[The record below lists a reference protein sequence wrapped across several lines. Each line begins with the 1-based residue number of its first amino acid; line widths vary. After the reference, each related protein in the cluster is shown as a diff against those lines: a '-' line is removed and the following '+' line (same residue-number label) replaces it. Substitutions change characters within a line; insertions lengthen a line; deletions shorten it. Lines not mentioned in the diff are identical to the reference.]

1 MALNL
6 KTLATRS
13 MSAAIFVVLLVGCV
27 YLSYI
32 SFAVFFF
39 AVSLIG
45 LYEFYKISE
54 KMGASPY
61 KILGYISAVIVYLA
75 FLPLNGFIID
85 QKLTNGTDLLSFM
98 IIDKIQAV
106 FTALM
111 VLGPFIVLATALF
124 STKENSI
131 KNALYT
137 IGGII
142 YAVLPFAFLNQ
153 VVYHSNSNIADIP
166 LFNPWLVLG
175 IIFLIWS
182 NDTFAYLGGS
192 LVGKNKMIERVSPGK
207 TWEGTIIG
215 VLITFGLSFLF
226 NNLVFDFKNYTWIA
240 LGIIVPILATVGD
253 LVESK
258 LKREASV
265 KDSGS
270 IMPGHGGVL
279 DRFDSLIFVSPFVFV
294 FFKLI

>member
-13 MSAAIFVVLLVGCV
+13 MSAAVFVVLLVGCV

-32 SFAVFFF
+32 SFTLFFF

-45 LYEFYKISE
+45 LNEFYKISE
-54 KMGASPY
+54 KMGAKPL
-61 KILGYISAVIVYLA
+61 KIIGLLLGVFN
-75 FLPLNGFIID
+75 FLSFIDIGYGTTGFLLVGVSRVFMITAPFIIFAMAM
-85 QKLTNGTDLLSFM
+85 LS
-98 IIDKIQAV
+98 K
-106 FTALM
+106 
-111 VLGPFIVLATALF
+111 
-124 STKENSI
+124 KENSI
-131 KNALYT
+131 KSAVFTYA
-137 IGGII
+137 GII
-142 YAVLPFAFLNQ
+142 YTVIPFALLNQ
-153 VVYHSNSNIADIP
+153 LPYQPGVLDGKNYEP
-166 LFNPWLVLG
+166 MLVLG

-192 LVGKNKMIERVSPGK
+192 LFGKNKMIERVSPGK

-226 NNLVFDFKNYTWIA
+226 NKLIFDFNDYTWMI
-240 LGIIVPILATVGD
+240 LGIIVPIFATIGD

-258 LKREASV
+258 LKREAGV
-265 KDSGS
+265 KDSGT
-270 IMPGHGGVL
+270 IMPGHGGIL

-294 FFKLI
+294 LFKLL

>member
-13 MSAAIFVVLLVGCV
+13 LSAVVFVVLLVGCV
-27 YLSYI
+27 YWNYI
-32 SFAVFFF
+32 SFSLFFF

-45 LYEFYKISE
+45 LNEFYKIAE
-54 KMGASPY
+54 KMGAKPL
-61 KILGYISAVIVYLA
+61 KIV
-75 FLPLNGFIID
+75 GFITANIAFFSYLNYD
-85 QKLTNGTDLLSFM
+85 SLFSSEISTSIFNNHRLIFACIITSPFM
-98 IIDKIQAV
+98 ILAISLFTRKDNAIQSAM
-106 FTALM
+106 F
-111 VLGPFIVLATALF
+111 
-124 STKENSI
+124 
-131 KNALYT
+131 T

-142 YAVLPFAFLNQ
+142 YAVLPFALLNQ
-153 VVYHSNSNIADIP
+153 TVFYNNFDKTRDYFQPELI
-166 LFNPWLVLG
+166 LG

-192 LVGKNKMIERVSPGK
+192 IFGKNKMIERVSPGK

-215 VLITFGLSFLF
+215 VLITFALSFTF
-226 NNLVFDFKNYTWIA
+226 NGLIFKLENNSWPI
-240 LGIIVPILATVGD
+240 LGILIPVLATIGD

-258 LKREASV
+258 LKREAGI

-279 DRFDSLIFVSPFVFV
+279 DRFDSLIFVSPFVYV
-294 FFKLI
+294 FFKL